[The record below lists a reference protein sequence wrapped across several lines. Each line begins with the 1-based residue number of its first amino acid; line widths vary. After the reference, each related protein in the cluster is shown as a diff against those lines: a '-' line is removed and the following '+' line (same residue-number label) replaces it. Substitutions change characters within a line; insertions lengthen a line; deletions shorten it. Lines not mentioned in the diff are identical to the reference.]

1 MTLPAHA
8 DTTFRHRLAAHCES
22 GVASLLLEHS
32 GVALSEPLAFG
43 IGSGLF
49 FFYLPFERWMAG
61 PTTTFR
67 TLPGTIF
74 RKACR
79 RLGIGYESRTYRAPQ
94 RGFEDLRAL
103 VDRGTPV
110 GLQTSVYWLTYL
122 PRRFR
127 FQFNGHNIV
136 VYGRRGDTWLVSDPV
151 LDAAVECPEEALRR
165 ARFARGAFAPRGR
178 LYYLTDA
185 PAPGRDR
192 LRRAVLAGA
201 RETAYRMARVP
212 VPILGSRGIR
222 LLAGNAER
230 WPARFPDPADALVKL
245 ANIVRMLEEIGT
257 GGAGFRYLEAAF
269 LQEAG
274 VLFEDDAW
282 GRLSER
288 LTAVGDGWRQFSLK
302 AARICK
308 SGRADPGEFRVAAD
322 LLREQAAAEQEFFED
337 LYRFVEARRC
347 AS

>member
-1 MTLPAHA
+1 MTAPAA
-8 DTTFRHRLAAHCES
+8 AEAPFEHRLAAHCES
-22 GVASLLLEHS
+22 GVASLLLERA

-49 FFYLPFERWMAG
+49 FFYLPLERWMAG

-74 RKACR
+74 RKTCR
-79 RLGIGYESRTYRAPQ
+79 RLGIGYESRTYRSPQ
-94 RGFEDLRAL
+94 RAFEDLRAL
-103 VDRGTPV
+103 VDRGVPV
-110 GLQTSVYWLTYL
+110 GLQTSVYWLSYL

-151 LDAAVECPEEALRR
+151 LDAAVECPEESLRR

-178 LYYLTDA
+178 LYFVTEA
-185 PAPGRDR
+185 PVPDRTR
-192 LRRAVLAGA
+192 LRRAVLEGA
-201 RETAYRMARVP
+201 RETAHRMARLR
-212 VPILGSRGIR
+212 VPILGARGLG
-222 LLAGNAER
+222 LLARNAER
-230 WPARFPDPADALVKL
+230 WPARFRNPQDALVKL
-245 ANIVRMLEEIGT
+245 ANVVRMLEEIGT

-274 VLFEDDAW
+274 ALFEDDAW
-282 GRLSER
+282 GRLSGR
-288 LTAVGDGWRQFSLK
+288 LTAIGDDWRRFSLQ

-308 SGRADPGEFRVAAD
+308 GGAAEPGDFKAAAD
-322 LLREQAAAEQEFFED
+322 LLRQQAAAEQEFFGD
-337 LYRFVEARRC
+337 LYRFVEARPRP
-347 AS
+347 